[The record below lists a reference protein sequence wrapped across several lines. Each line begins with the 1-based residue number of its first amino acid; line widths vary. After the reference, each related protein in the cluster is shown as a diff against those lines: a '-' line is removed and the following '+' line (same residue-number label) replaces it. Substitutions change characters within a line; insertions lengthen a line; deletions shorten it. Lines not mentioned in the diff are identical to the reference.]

1 VREAQVEGAPVQRF
15 GRVGE
20 GVRESES
27 ESCELGIMGGRLPF
41 KGAGEEDIAWPL
53 RWSLLVVVWRLK
65 AGGFFFEVGARLS

>member
-1 VREAQVEGAPVQRF
+1 LFDAAPAP
-15 GRVGE
+15 GLGGVGV